1 MSSGGLGQTDL
12 GNTSPHIGGIARE
25 FYQRNRKRY
34 TNSPTTVAGPA
45 TSGGAGSCRLPSGGC
60 NVTFNLEPH
69 IALGTRDCLEFMLPC
84 TFRT

>member
-12 GNTSPHIGGIARE
+12 GNTSPHIGGIALE

-34 TNSPTTVAGPA
+34 TNAPTG
-45 TSGGAGSCRLPSGGC
+45 GGAGSCRLPSSGC

-69 IALGTRDCLEFMLPC
+69 VALGTLDSGIVLSPC
-84 TFRT
+84 